1 MKKTFVGAAFAAA
14 FGLAACGGDMP
25 ASHVSTGVPG
35 AALAAAATSSLG
47 VSVFCSSAGHGH
59 LDCEATVDGGTAP
72 YSFAWSPTPV
82 FVSSAGTEAVIP
94 CNVGHVGTASVTVTD
109 ANSETASASGS
120 AFCGIAQ

>member
-25 ASHVSTGVPG
+25 ARHVSTGVPG
-35 AALAAAATSSLG
+35 SALAGSTFG
-47 VSVFCSSAGHGH
+47 VSSVFCSSAGHGR
-59 LDCEATVDGGTAP
+59 LDCEAMVDGGTAP

-82 FVSSAGTEAVIP
+82 AGGGADGLALIP
-94 CNVGHVGTASVTVTD
+94 CNVGQVGTASVTVTD

-120 AFCGIAQ
+120 AFCGNAQ

>member
-1 MKKTFVGAAFAAA
+1 MKKTFVGAAIAAA

-35 AALAAAATSSLG
+35 AALAAAATSTLG
-47 VSVFCSSAGHGH
+47 VSVFCSSAGHGR

-82 FVSSAGTEAVIP
+82 AGGGADGVALIA
-94 CNVGHVGTASVTVTD
+94 CHVGQVGTASVTVTD
-109 ANSETASASGS
+109 ATGETASGSGS
-120 AFCGIAQ
+120 AFCGNAQ